1 MSESI
6 ETNGDTA
13 AGDTSVIESER
24 SGEQL
29 DDQQRDLESSASATG
44 ESATHESGTVEGH
57 DPQRLP
63 LPEKTVPVR
72 ILWEYVAVLG
82 VVHLIALYAFLP
94 WTAGWL
100 FTWSAFVLAV
110 AGHFVFGMMGIT
122 IGYHRLLTH
131 RGFTCPKWL
140 EHGLAIL
147 GMCNLQDSPARW
159 VAIHRM
165 HHQHS
170 DKQPD
175 PHSPLVNFLW
185 GHMGWVVVRN
195 RDLDKTSHYE
205 RYVRD
210 LLRDRFYL
218 QLERRGGWFFV
229 FLGHVIAIGVLGAI
243 VGAVVGGGDGMTILR
258 YTLSYLVWTAAVR
271 TVFVLHGTWAV
282 NSLAHVF
289 GYRNYETRD
298 ASTNN
303 WLVALWSHGEGWH
316 NNHHAEPRSAAHGH
330 RWWEFDMSWRI
341 IQFLELIGLAK
352 DVVRPKAFGSEKQ
365 SAS

>member
-1 MSESI
+1 M
-6 ETNGDTA
+6 DT
-13 AGDTSVIESER
+13 TSYPNAKSSSNLADEFSP
-24 SGEQL
+24 G
-29 DDQQRDLESSASATG
+29 SSAAVET
-44 ESATHESGTVEGH
+44 ESAVEPTASNEQATDEAIDLAKSIG

-63 LPEKTVPVR
+63 PPEETRPVR
-72 ILWEYVAVLG
+72 ILWQYAGVLG
-82 VVHLIALYAFLP
+82 FVHVVALLAFLP

-100 FTWSAFVLAV
+100 FTWSGLVFAVL
-110 AGHFVFGMMGIT
+110 GHFVFGMLGIT

-131 RGFTCPKWL
+131 RGFTCPVWL
-140 EHGLAIL
+140 EHTLAIL

-175 PHSPLVNFLW
+175 PHSPLVSFLW
-185 GHMGWVVVRN
+185 GHVGWVLVRH
-195 RDLDKTSHYE
+195 RDLDRTIHYE

-229 FLGHVIAIGVLGAI
+229 FLAHVSVIVMAGAI
-243 VGAVVGGGDGMTILR
+243 IGAVVSGGQFSEILR
-258 YTLSYLVWTAAVR
+258 YAASYAVWAVAVR

-282 NSLAHVF
+282 NSIGHVF
-289 GYRNYETRD
+289 GYKNYKTRD
-298 ASTNN
+298 ESRNN

-330 RWWEFDMSWRI
+330 RWWEFDMSWRV
-341 IQFLELIGLAK
+341 IQVLEFLGLAK
-352 DVVRPKAFGSEKQ
+352 DVVRPKAFSSEKQ
-365 SAS
+365 PS